1 MKERNSSTKLHN
13 KFSFQTQESRK
24 KETHMPVIL
33 PSCLVL
39 SQCLVGVGLGFWGE
53 VFFLQKKERNI
64 RKDEYYNL
72 KILSQNLSLSIFR
85 AFAIP
90 IWEAL
95 FSEKQLGY

>member
-1 MKERNSSTKLHN
+1 M
-13 KFSFQTQESRK
+13 SRGGGIR
-24 KETHMPVIL
+24 IL
-33 PSCLVL
+33 GG
-39 SQCLVGVGLGFWGE
+39 GV
-53 VFFLQKKERNI
+53 FLQKKERNI